1 NLDNDGFVFAPGTG
15 SVGYIKKSEDMKR
28 IGGWGWSLGDFS
40 SATWIAKKGIEV
52 AMFES
57 DSGEP
62 YPLISEEIESYFGT
76 NVRELVWKIETRNI
90 QKSEL
95 AGFAVNLSNIARNKY
110 PPALDIFKQSSN
122 YISLLGNNIMKK
134 LGDSAEMALVGG
146 TLLSGDFY
154 INMLRDGLQ
163 FEFQVFYGYQVVL
176 GSLMSKLNLLEAKI
190 RDELIKQLNSMLFK
204 LPKAELIKYLKITSP
219 PRNYS

>member
-1 NLDNDGFVFAPGTG
+1 
-15 SVGYIKKSEDMKR
+15 
-28 IGGWGWSLGDFS
+28 
-40 SATWIAKKGIEV
+40 
-52 AMFES
+52 
-57 DSGEP
+57 GEP